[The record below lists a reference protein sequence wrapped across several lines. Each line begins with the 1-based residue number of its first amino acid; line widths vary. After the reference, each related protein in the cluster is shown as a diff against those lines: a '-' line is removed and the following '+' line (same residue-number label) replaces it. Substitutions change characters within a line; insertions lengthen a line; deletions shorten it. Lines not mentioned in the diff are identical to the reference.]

1 MSLSRGGGV
10 SQIFEK
16 RTLSLSIEF
25 FLFDGFPKL
34 IHKSLRYVYVCY
46 AADLAAG
53 GERLLNI
60 VTVVVIAAFSLQ
72 FFIIE
77 TVVGEGCTQSDR
89 NTIILKHF

>member
-1 MSLSRGGGV
+1 MNTGM
-10 SQIFEK
+10 IFTRQVLIK
-16 RTLSLSIEF
+16 STKC
-25 FLFDGFPKL
+25 KL
-34 IHKSLRYVYVCY
+34 IHNTIFTIVRYVYVCY

-89 NTIILKHF
+89 NTIILKHINC